1 MAINVLPE
9 LLAPAGS
16 PDALAAAIEG
26 GADAVYFGATN
37 FSARMRARNFEE
49 NELSDA
55 VSLCRAHGVKSY
67 ITVNTR
73 VRDTEILPD
82 GKNLSPLYETLY
94 HLNEAGADA
103 LIVADL
109 GVAALIRECFPDME
123 LHASTQLS
131 GVSSED
137 AAALAALGFSR
148 MVCPRELSI
157 GQITSLCDRSPLE
170 IEMFIHG
177 AHCVSFSGQ
186 CMLSYAMGGRSG
198 NRGECAQPCRLP
210 YTVSGKGG
218 VSLSQYPLSLKDM
231 CLASHIREILLS
243 GVTSLKIEGRQ
254 KSADYVW
261 GVTKMYRKLLDER
274 RDATAEEIEYLAELF
289 SRDGF
294 TDGYLK
300 QSFGGMLGIRRE
312 ADTENSKKA
321 DVFPGLTKK
330 VPLTAHLTVK
340 RDTPV
345 SLSLS
350 ANGNTVTVVSKDI
363 PAEAKSAPL
372 NVALAEKNIAK
383 LGGTPYVLQSF
394 TADIDDGLFL
404 TTAQLNELRRSAL
417 RVLTGGH
424 GSARLPAARE
434 KSAYTP
440 PAVPLLTAEFLSP
453 AQIPVEAE
461 SFFDEISLP
470 LHCRT
475 KNFGVTLPE
484 YAPDKRMGQMRAAL
498 SLAKPT
504 SVIAHSPA
512 QIKLA
517 AEMGIPVSASL
528 RLNVFNS
535 LCAEE
540 ILGMGASCVTPSPEL
555 PLGAL
560 RAIRQPKSV
569 IVYGR
574 LPLMLTLRC
583 AISDGGAACAF
594 HRAGGFS
601 DANTVEKNHLCLA
614 SLKDRTGASFP
625 LIGMYDCTNVL
636 YNSVPVWMAD
646 KQKTLASLGAAR
658 YHFLFT
664 TETRDEV
671 REILTAW
678 QDGRAPADP
687 SGIRR
692 LK

>member
-1 MAINVLPE
+1 MTDRLPE
-9 LLAPAGS
+9 LLSPAGS
-16 PDALAAAIEG
+16 PEALAAAIEG

-37 FSARMRARNFEE
+37 FSARMRARNFSE
-49 NELSDA
+49 NELADA
-55 VSLCRAHGVKSY
+55 ISLCRAHGVKSY

-73 VRDTEILPD
+73 VRDGEIT
-82 GKNLSPLYETLY
+82 PLYETVRQ
-94 HLNEAGADA
+94 LNDAGADA
-103 LIVADL
+103 LIMADL
-109 GVAALIRECFPDME
+109 GAASRIRECFPDLE

-137 AAALAALGFSR
+137 AAALKALGFSR

-157 GQITSLCDRSPLE
+157 GQVLTLCDRSPIE

-210 YTVSGKGG
+210 YMVSGKGG

-243 GVTSLKIEGRQ
+243 GVSSLKIEGRQ

-261 GVTKMYRKLLDER
+261 GVTKLYRQLLSER
-274 RDATAEEIEYLAELF
+274 RDATKEEIEYLSGLF

-300 QSFGGMLGIRRE
+300 GSFRSMLGIRRAE
-312 ADTENSKKA
+312 DTENSKRA
-321 DVFPGLTKK
+321 EVFPGLTKK
-330 VPLTAHLTVK
+330 VPLCAHLTVRK
-340 RDTPV
+340 DTPV
-345 SLSLS
+345 SLSLT
-350 ANGNTVTVVSKDI
+350 AGGRTVHVASTDI
-363 PAEAKSAPL
+363 PSEARSAPL
-372 NVALAEKNIAK
+372 TIELAEKNIGK
-383 LGGTPYVLQSF
+383 LGGTPYDLASF

-404 TTAQLNELRRSAL
+404 TTAQLNGIRRLALSAL
-417 RVLTGGH
+417 LAPPKNRSLSP
-424 GSARLPAARE
+424 SARAE
-434 KSAYTP
+434 SAYIP
-440 PAVPLLTAEFLSP
+440 PEAPLLTAEFLSP
-453 AQIPVEAE
+453 GQIPSEAE

-475 KNFGVTLPE
+475 KSYGVILPE
-484 YAPDKRMGQMRAAL
+484 YAPDKRMGQLRAAL
-498 SLAKPT
+498 SLAKPS

-512 QIKLA
+512 QIQLA
-517 AEMGIPVSASL
+517 ADMGIPVSASL

-540 ILGMGASCVTPSPEL
+540 IGKMGASCVTPSPEL
-555 PLGAL
+555 PLGAI
-560 RAIRQPKSV
+560 RAIRHPKSV

-574 LPLMLTLRC
+574 IPLMLTLRC
-583 AISDGGAACAF
+583 AISDGGTACAF
-594 HRAGGFS
+594 HRSGGFAET
-601 DANTVEKNHLCLA
+601 DTVEKNHLCLA
-614 SLKDRTGASFP
+614 ELKDRTGASFP
-625 LIGMYDCTNVL
+625 LVGMYDCTNIL
-636 YNSVPVWMAD
+636 YNSVPIWMAD
-646 KQKTLASLGAAR
+646 KKKTLASLGASR

-664 TETRDEV
+664 TETKDEI
-671 REILTAW
+671 REILAAW
-678 QDGRAPADP
+678 REGRAPSDA
-687 SGIRR
+687 SRIRR